1 MRDKR
6 SLLRALPA
14 VHEVFA
20 QLEGMEE
27 FSSILANKGSIQRV
41 TDKIRQVLQE
51 ARHTILDEEA
61 LEASAKSASEGLW
74 GLQSGEFEQELWTW
88 LIAKLQKG
96 LVMNPRS
103 LRRVINGTGVVLH
116 TNCGRAVLAP
126 QVAEFIAE
134 QACRYS
140 NLELNLKTGERGS
153 RYVHVEK
160 LLCRLTGAEAAMVVN
175 NNAAAVLLVMNTFA
189 QSREVIVS
197 RGELVEVGGSFRIP
211 EVLKAGG
218 ARLVEVGS
226 TNKTWLKDYEGAIGP
241 ETAILL
247 KVHTS
252 NYRIEGFTH
261 SVSGQELTEL
271 GEHYGI
277 SVVEDL
283 GSGSFLDGSTL
294 GFHPEPTISQAIKA
308 GISLVTFSGD
318 KLLGGPQAGIIVG
331 KRKDIEALRKNQ
343 LTRALRIDK
352 LTLAAL
358 EGTLRLYESGEV
370 EKIPVWKMLS
380 MPEAECQAQAE
391 QMKVDLEAYSEFQVE
406 VQANYSQ
413 VGGGAWPTEDLPT
426 WVCALRPV
434 EGSVTLLEEFLRGG
448 DIPILARIQ
457 KDWLLLDPRTLL
469 EGDREEILNRLS
481 QWSPSKGSNCQV
493 HIPADKVPL

>member
-1 MRDKR
+1 MRDKK

-14 VHEVFA
+14 VHEVLA
-20 QLEGMEE
+20 LLEGREE
-27 FSSILANKGSIQRV
+27 FSPILVKKESNQRV
-41 TDKIRQVLQE
+41 TEEVRHVLQE
-51 ARHTILDEEA
+51 AREKILAEEDF
-61 LEASAKSASEGLW
+61 EASARSDYEGLW
-74 GLQSGEFEQELWTW
+74 SLPSQEFEDAFWPW
-88 LIAKLQKG
+88 LITKLQRA
-96 LVMNPRS
+96 LLLNSTS
-103 LRRVINGTGVVLH
+103 LRRVINATGVVLH
-116 TNCGRAVLAP
+116 TNCGRAILAP
-126 QVAEFIAE
+126 QVAEFVAE

-140 NLELNLKTGERGS
+140 NLELNLETGERGS

-189 QSREVIVS
+189 QGREVIVS

-218 ARLVEVGS
+218 ARLREVGS
-226 TNKTWLKDYEGAIGP
+226 TNKTWLKDYEGAISP

-261 SVSGQELTEL
+261 SVSGQELAEL
-271 GEHYGI
+271 GERYGI
-277 SVVEDL
+277 PAVVDL
-283 GSGSFLDGSTL
+283 GSGSFLDGATL

-308 GISLVTFSGD
+308 GLSLVTFSGD
-318 KLLGGPQAGIIVG
+318 KLLGGPQAGVIVG
-331 KRKDIEALRKNQ
+331 KSKAIEALRKNQ

-358 EGTLRLYESGEV
+358 EGTLRLYESGEI

-380 MPEAECQAQAE
+380 MPIEECHALAK
-391 QMKVDLEAYSEFQVE
+391 QMMADLEGYSKFRVE
-406 VQANYSQ
+406 IQPNSSQ
-413 VGGGAWPTEDLPT
+413 VGGGAWPTEELPT

-434 EGSVTLLEEFLRGG
+434 EGSVTLLEEFLREGEV
-448 DIPILARIQ
+448 PILARIQ
-457 KDWLLLDPRTLL
+457 KDWLILDPRTLL
-469 EGDREEILNRLS
+469 EGDKVEILKRLL
-481 QWSPSKGSNCQV
+481 QWS
-493 HIPADKVPL
+493 